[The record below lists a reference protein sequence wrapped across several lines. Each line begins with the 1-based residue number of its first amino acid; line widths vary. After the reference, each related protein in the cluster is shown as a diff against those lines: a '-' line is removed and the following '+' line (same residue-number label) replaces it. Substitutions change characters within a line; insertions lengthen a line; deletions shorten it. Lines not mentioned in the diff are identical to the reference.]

1 MRRATASLV
10 CLMVIAWFAQI
21 NRAGSPELLAQSAGT
36 SISQPTYQVTLQFD
50 VKVPMRDGVKLSTDI
65 YRPDAPGTFGVI
77 VIRTPYD
84 NITEGNVRD
93 AMDFATRGFAVVV
106 QDCRGREDSE
116 GEWVPFVHEDEDGY
130 DTIEWA
136 AAQPWSNGKVGM
148 YGGSYLGQTQWRPT
162 GLTPPHL
169 TAIFPV
175 VAYSDFYHN
184 WVYTGGAFQLAF
196 NQRWQA
202 VQMHTRTRQRQYLWF
217 DPPHH
222 LRDLYWHLPLI
233 TGDEAAGRVNATYKE
248 WIRHSTYDDYW
259 KSLSMRNKYQNIDV
273 AAYNWGGWFDV
284 FLQGATDNFVGVTK
298 QGKTARARASQKML
312 IGPWIHSASGR
323 HVGDMDF
330 GPAADIEPGRAG
342 LSRVRWFDYWL
353 KGIEN
358 GIMEEPPVKIFV
370 MGENAW
376 REESEWPLAR
386 TEYTKYYFHSGGQAN
401 SLSGDGSLTPAA
413 PGSSEPPDNYTYDP
427 QHPVPTLGGAT
438 CCGEGTT
445 PVPMGPRDQRLAERR
460 DDVLVYTS
468 PVLPDDVEV
477 IGPVQVKLY
486 AASSARDTDWTAKL
500 VDVFPSGFAMNVA
513 DGIIRARFRD
523 SFEQPTLIEPGQL
536 YEYTIDLWS
545 TANVFQKG
553 HQIRVEI
560 SSSNFP
566 HYDRNPNTGAEFG
579 TTTEL
584 KVAQQTLH
592 HDATRPSHIVLP
604 VIPRKATSSVN

>member
-21 NRAGSPELLAQSAGT
+21 NRGGVTGAARAICRDFNLATHLPGHAAVRREGPHAGRGEAL
-36 SISQPTYQVTLQFD
+36 D
-50 VKVPMRDGVKLSTDI
+50 RHLSSRRPRHVRRHCD
-65 YRPDAPGTFGVI
+65 PDALRQHRRGQRQECDGF
-77 VIRTPYD
+77 R
-84 NITEGNVRD
+84 
-93 AMDFATRGFAVVV
+93 AARGFAVVV

-116 GEWVPFVHEDEDGY
+116 GEWIPFVHEDEDGY

-202 VQMHTRTRQRQYLWF
+202 IQMHTRTRQRQYLWF

-298 QGKTARARASQKML
+298 QGKTARARARARRCSSGRGSTRRVAATSVTWTSAQ
-312 IGPWIHSASGR
+312 PWI
-323 HVGDMDF
+323 
-330 GPAADIEPGRAG
+330 
-342 LSRVRWFDYWL
+342 
-353 KGIEN
+353 
-358 GIMEEPPVKIFV
+358 
-370 MGENAW
+370 
-376 REESEWPLAR
+376 
-386 TEYTKYYFHSGGQAN
+386 
-401 SLSGDGSLTPAA
+401 LSGSPLWCAGS
-413 PGSSEPPDNYTYDP
+413 
-427 QHPVPTLGGAT
+427 
-438 CCGEGTT
+438 TT
-445 PVPMGPRDQRLAERR
+445 G
-460 DDVLVYTS
+460 
-468 PVLPDDVEV
+468 
-477 IGPVQVKLY
+477 
-486 AASSARDTDWTAKL
+486 
-500 VDVFPSGFAMNVA
+500 
-513 DGIIRARFRD
+513 
-523 SFEQPTLIEPGQL
+523 
-536 YEYTIDLWS
+536 
-545 TANVFQKG
+545 
-553 HQIRVEI
+553 
-560 SSSNFP
+560 
-566 HYDRNPNTGAEFG
+566 
-579 TTTEL
+579 
-584 KVAQQTLH
+584 
-592 HDATRPSHIVLP
+592 
-604 VIPRKATSSVN
+604 

>member
-10 CLMVIAWFAQI
+10 CLTVIVWFTQI
-21 NRAGSPELLAQSAGT
+21 NRAGSPPPPAQSAGA
-36 SISQPTYQVTLQFD
+36 SISQPTYKVKLQYD
-50 VKVPMRDGVKLSTDI
+50 VRVPMRDGVKLSTDI

-84 NITEGNVRD
+84 NNSEGSVRD
-93 AMDFATRGFAVVV
+93 AIDFATRGFAVVV

-116 GEWVPFVHEDEDGY
+116 GEWIPFVHEDEDGY

-136 AAQPWSNGKVGM
+136 ATQPWSNGKVGM
-148 YGGSYLGQTQWRPT
+148 YGGSYVGQTQWRPA
-162 GLTPPHL
+162 GLAPPHL

-202 VQMHTRTRQRQYLWF
+202 IQMHTRTVQRQYLWIA
-217 DPPHH
+217 PPNH

-248 WIRHSTYDDYW
+248 WIRHPTYDDYW
-259 KSLSMRNKYQNIDV
+259 KALSMRNKYRNIDV
-273 AAYNWGGWFDV
+273 AAYSWGGWFDV
-284 FLQGATDNFVGVTK
+284 FLQGATDSFVGVTK
-298 QGKTARARASQKML
+298 QGKTERARKSQKML
-312 IGPWIHSASGR
+312 IGPWIHSSSGR
-323 HVGDMDF
+323 HIGDMDF
-330 GPAADIEPGRAG
+330 GPAADIERKPVV
-342 LSRVRWFDYWL
+342 VRWFDYWL

-376 REESEWPLAR
+376 REESAWPLTR
-386 TEYTKYYFHSGGQAN
+386 TQYTKYYLHSSGHAN
-401 SLSGDGSLTPAA
+401 SFLGDGSLSPAA
-413 PGSSEPPDNYTYDP
+413 PGSSEPPDKYTYDP
-427 QHPVPTLGGAT
+427 QHPAPTLGGAT
-438 CCGEGTT
+438 CCGESVT

-468 PVLPDDVEV
+468 PVLTDDVEV

-486 AASSARDTDWTAKL
+486 AASSAPDTDWTAKL
-500 VDVFPSGFAMNVA
+500 VDVFPNGFAMNLA
-513 DGIIRARFRD
+513 DGIIRARYRE

-536 YEYTIDLWS
+536 YEYTIDLWA

-584 KVAQQTLH
+584 KVAQQTIY

-604 VIPRKATSSVN
+604 VIPRKATSSGN